1 MPTKKLVATLAVGA
15 AAVAAGFV
23 ASDIARADPHD
34 PAHKPTSARPA
45 PNARLGPAEWPRQ
58 VPDSLRHNGRP
69 APMAGLPPA
78 R

>member
-1 MPTKKLVATLAVGA
+1 MPTKKLAAALAVGA

-23 ASDIARADPHD
+23 ASDMAQADPHD
-34 PAHKPTSARPA
+34 PGPRPA
-45 PNARLGPAEWPRQ
+45 SVQPDTNARLTPGGQPRQ
-58 VPDSLRHNGRP
+58 VPDSLLHNGRP